1 MYCSRRIA
9 ACILARQGSHRLP
22 GKMLLPFG
30 TGTVLSSVI
39 ERLKA
44 CRSIDEIILAT
55 SRNRADDAIEKAG
68 REQGIPVVRGDE
80 NDVVARM
87 MQAVSELRE
96 VPDVVIRACA
106 DNPLVMPS
114 VINEGVCE
122 LIDEDADII
131 TPFEYATYP
140 FGYGFV
146 AMKRQ
151 TLERIEEQAREPL
164 HREHVENY
172 CLDHPED
179 FRVRYQLSPQRLELP
194 ELSVTLDYEIDYER
208 LLAFESLLRDVPYA
222 EQPRKLIDHARAGR
236 VWVQGL
242 SQGPPTGHDLVLATS
257 ECPAQATRGVVVVDT
272 FDCHGEERY
281 GLRYASDSPWA
292 TGRPLFL
299 DAGANTQRESPQE
312 FLLRTVEACTSSL
325 LAGPLPAMTSPDG
338 VGSTKTVAPTRR
350 RGFHHASQAL
360 FPAEVVLNL
369 TKENSGIELIE
380 TLLTEL
386 ERHPEA
392 QLVIGSDAGSNAQDI
407 ARLAKMRLGSDRVAC
422 LEHPDTSED
431 AFQRIV
437 IDNIGH
443 LMVGSAGATE
453 NLDASSIENF
463 WRSPSTRRLRAE
475 TLNAESCG

>member
-1 MYCSRRIA
+1 
-9 ACILARQGSHRLP
+9 
-22 GKMLLPFG
+22 
-30 TGTVLSSVI
+30 
-39 ERLKA
+39 
-44 CRSIDEIILAT
+44 
-55 SRNRADDAIEKAG
+55 
-68 REQGIPVVRGDE
+68 
-80 NDVVARM
+80 
-87 MQAVSELRE
+87 
-96 VPDVVIRACA
+96 
-106 DNPLVMPS
+106 
-114 VINEGVCE
+114 
-122 LIDEDADII
+122 
-131 TPFEYATYP
+131 
-140 FGYGFV
+140 
-146 AMKRQ
+146 
-151 TLERIEEQAREPL
+151 
-164 HREHVENY
+164 
-172 CLDHPED
+172 
-179 FRVRYQLSPQRLELP
+179 
-194 ELSVTLDYEIDYER
+194 
-208 LLAFESLLRDVPYA
+208 
-222 EQPRKLIDHARAGR
+222 
-236 VWVQGL
+236 
-242 SQGPPTGHDLVLATS
+242 
-257 ECPAQATRGVVVVDT
+257 
-272 FDCHGEERY
+272 
-281 GLRYASDSPWA
+281 
-292 TGRPLFL
+292 
-299 DAGANTQRESPQE
+299 
-312 FLLRTVEACTSSL
+312 
-325 LAGPLPAMTSPDG
+325 MTSPDG